1 MPDRIIDTI
10 NNLPPATAGILMA
23 LFISLLRIVY
33 DDKDARFTRI
43 LLESTICGALTI
55 TINSGVMAMGFG
67 PNWAVFIGG
76 TVGYLGSAKIR
87 IIALSMLKKRVTRD

>member
-1 MPDRIIDTI
+1 MPDRIVQAL
-10 NNLPPATAGILMA
+10 NNLTPATAGLLMA
-23 LFISLLRIVY
+23 LFVSILRIVY

-67 PNWAVFIGG
+67 PSWAVFIGG
-76 TVGYLGSAKIR
+76 TVGYLGSSKIR
-87 IIALSMLKKRVTRD
+87 IIAVALISKRTSQE